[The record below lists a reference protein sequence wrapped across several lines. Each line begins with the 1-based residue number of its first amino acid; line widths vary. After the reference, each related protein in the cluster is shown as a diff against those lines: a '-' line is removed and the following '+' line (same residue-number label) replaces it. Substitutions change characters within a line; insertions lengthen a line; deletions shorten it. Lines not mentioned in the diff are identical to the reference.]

1 MEKVNPRGSYGYVEF
16 KDGLAIKRP
25 HNDMDPYVN
34 REFIAYKRMHPILD
48 KLSVARLYEVGIS
61 RYSEQVSFVNAL
73 FFENAGNDL
82 DWWFLSQWLF
92 DPVEVLLRPLLSTLE
107 YLENIGVLHLDLHP
121 RNVCVRLDGRGQLTA
136 KLIDF
141 GRSVVLRDDN
151 KWGRHPKHTRYLVD
165 PLTGVLSTQD
175 HLPRADA
182 KEATMEDLY
191 NLTLFRDPMALV
203 ALVVKGQQKF
213 PSGLTLGPADDV
225 YALGMCVVRSLTM
238 FLHVPWGQWK
248 ALNEVESDAEFKQ
261 KLRVLCDIFQRN
273 PAWDSSFFYDLHLR
287 LRPNPSRPEEVSDFE
302 ARARA
307 VEIRLHSVSTLYPHF
322 FDRLTKVY
330 DDATSQLISKCVHPD
345 RYRRYK
351 QGWKSDKKREKFV
364 ERGSVD
370 VQVVR
375 DKRVIHVSLGRCWI
389 MTGVVKSG
397 TVKWW
402 TAARGA
408 MMNDKRR
415 GAVALKLFIQ
425 KSLELE
431 PSLKDKRYG
440 EWPFD
445 FELQKEAWLRT
456 LVLYGEHEEN
466 QEHPERDT
474 EPDPL
479 PRATG
484 TNEPV
489 RG

>member
-1 MEKVNPRGSYGYVEF
+1 MERVNPKGTYGYVEF

-25 HNDMDPYVN
+25 HKDMDPFAN
-34 REFIAYKRMHPILD
+34 REFIAYKRMKPILD
-48 KLSVARLYEVGIS
+48 KLSVARLYEVGVL
-61 RYSEQVSFVNAL
+61 RCSEQLSFVDAL
-73 FFENAGNDL
+73 FFEDVGTDL
-82 DWWFLSQWLF
+82 EQWFLSQWLF

-107 YLENIGVLHLDLHP
+107 YLETIGVLHLDVHP

-151 KWGRHPKHTRYLVD
+151 EWGCHPKYTGYLVD
-165 PLTGVLSTQD
+165 PLTGVFSNQD
-175 HLPRADA
+175 HLPKPAA
-182 KEATMEDLY
+182 KEATMEELY
-191 NLTLFRDPMALV
+191 NLSFCRDPMALV
-203 ALVVKGQQKF
+203 ALVVKGQQEF

-238 FLHVPWGQWK
+238 FLHVPWGEWK
-248 ALNEVESDAEFKQ
+248 ALHQVESDAEFSE
-261 KLRVLCDIFQRN
+261 KLRVLCDIVRRN

-287 LRPNPSRPEEVSDFE
+287 IRPNSSRPQDVSDFE

-322 FDRLTKVY
+322 FDRLTEVY

-345 RYRRYK
+345 RHRRYK
-351 QGWKSDKKREKFV
+351 RGWKSEKKRQKFV
-364 ERGSVD
+364 RRGSVD

-389 MTGVVKSG
+389 MTGVVESG

-415 GAVALKLFIQ
+415 GAIALKLFIE
-425 KSLELE
+425 KSIELE
-431 PSLKDKRYG
+431 PSLKDKRYR

-456 LVLYGEHEEN
+456 LALYGHEEN

-484 TNEPV
+484 TNELAK
-489 RG
+489 G